1 MNSLA
6 GYTDSDAVDYLD
18 DIRKYVAQNRAG
30 KTAAANL
37 TAEYSV
43 PTTSDLTVGDAV
55 ALDSN
60 KQTPSDSLTVG
71 DAVTRTDQAT
81 GTFVIDTAQ
90 IDFSD
95 VS

>member
-1 MNSLA
+1 MNTLA
-6 GYTDSDAVDYLD
+6 GYTDSNAIDYLD
-18 DIRKYVAQNRAG
+18 DVRKYVAQNRAG
-30 KTAAANL
+30 RTAAANL
-37 TAEYSV
+37 TPEYTI
-43 PTTSDLTVGDAV
+43 PTISDLTVGDAV

-95 VS
+95 VA